1 MNDRFKEIKELGHEW
16 NNNDYLVRNTRDSY
30 DHGHEFNDVEDLN
43 QFRDEDEKLDENLP
57 YSDYRVSQL
66 QKFDHYEEILN
77 NLVRLN
83 AIENFDSDK
92 LWDFVWSPLEDSP
105 DERTKFSEVVN
116 SLPPF

>member
-1 MNDRFKEIKELGHEW
+1 MKDWFKEEKEVGHEW
-16 NNNDYLVRNTRDSY
+16 NNNDYYVRQMRDSY
-30 DHGHEFNDVEDLN
+30 DHGYAEMGEDYLN
-43 QFRDEDEKLDENLP
+43 ENRDEDEKLDENLP

-105 DERTKFSEVVN
+105 DERTKFSDIVN